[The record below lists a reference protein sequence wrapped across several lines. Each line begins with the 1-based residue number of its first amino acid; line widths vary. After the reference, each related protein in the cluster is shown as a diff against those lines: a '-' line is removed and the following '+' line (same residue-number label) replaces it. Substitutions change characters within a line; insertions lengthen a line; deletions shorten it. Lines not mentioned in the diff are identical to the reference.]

1 MAQRLLHTIVR
12 DTVIRIAICL
22 AAMLALSGCVTS
34 EAPVLGQSQ
43 QPFGDGAKFQFYSLR
58 GGAAHDPSLMQL
70 RWNGTRYTAIGPDLH
85 KDNAL
90 TFHPLDGNDLVAQ
103 VIDGRPDHKVEYA
116 VLRQAAEGVYLVN
129 PVDEDDADAPT
140 RAKFCAAP
148 SGCRV
153 TTAEQVMG
161 LARATAAKRHSRG
174 ALAIRI
180 GDDK

>member
-1 MAQRLLHTIVR
+1 M
-12 DTVIRIAICL
+12 RIAL
-22 AAMLALSGCVTS
+22 VMATMLALSGCVTS
-34 EAPVLGQSQ
+34 EAPVLGQSL

-58 GGAAHDPSLMQL
+58 GGAAHEPSLMHL
-70 RWNGTRYTAIGPDLH
+70 RWTGKSYTALGPDFH

-90 TFHPLDGNDLVAQ
+90 TFHALDGNDLVAQ
-103 VIDGRPDHKVEYA
+103 VIDGRPDRKVDYA

-129 PVDEDDADAPT
+129 PVDEDDADAAT

-153 TTAEQVMG
+153 TTPEQVMG
-161 LARATAAKRHSRG
+161 LARATAAKRHPRG

-180 GDDK
+180 ADDK